1 MSGRSR
7 AQVTVTV
14 PVHQEGEPVIFPGQD
29 PLLSI
34 HLASNCG
41 DCLNTLKSI
50 LKREGCRILA
60 EVPFHREIEREI
72 GLDLRN
78 YTVLVVWE
86 PSQTYQGLLS
96 ERGAGLFLPFHF
108 LVSDEGNSTLVAA
121 LDLSFL
127 ARSACSLGV
136 QLLLGNLQRKIRSV
150 FSELY
155 RRDTS
160 DSAALQRNEQPQLSA
175 VHS

>member
-1 MSGRSR
+1 
-7 AQVTVTV
+7 
-14 PVHQEGEPVIFPGQD
+14 VIFPGQD

-34 HLASNCG
+34 HLASNYR
-41 DCLNTLKSI
+41 DCLDRLKNI
-50 LKREGCRILA
+50 LNREGCRILA
-60 EVPFHREIEREI
+60 EVPFHREIEREM
-72 GLDLRN
+72 GLHLRN

-86 PSQTYQGLLS
+86 PFQTYQGLLS

-121 LDLSFL
+121 MDLSFV
-127 ARSACSLGV
+127 ARSASSLGV

-155 RRDTS
+155 RRDAS
-160 DSAALQRNEQPQLSA
+160 DSAACQRNDEPQLWA